1 MGIMYGVDVG
11 DGAGVRSTATSY
23 DDNAWYEV
31 ANTTWGDAPQPSLE
45 RLDAFAEIVNAQAPF
60 DVGELCG
67 KPSEALSVGDHYGHA
82 ADVFDVSMLTVAEL
96 IGEWG
101 SEPIKFV
108 LQDPMLT
115 TASWDLALVAEP
127 SITRDDKITSP
138 AHHAGFEI
146 DEYFIVSGQPRRI
159 DGLVVNVDAKT
170 GIGNRIRQIE
180 TFPEPRNVNLAADA
194 RWLPLRWT
202 LDPFMTYWA
211 PYSGFDPGPCK
222 GLTVQELK
230 DDLVGG
236 CRDSVQYLVQ
246 DFLTGGDFYIKP
258 TARQYF
264 TSVPGTNPK
273 LLPRYDYYRAGGFV
287 RSGAVGMRQGRHM
300 WCDQINWNAEEVT
313 VIIAAV
319 LHEPQNEWSG
329 ILEVESSNEEQ
340 LEPFFGIRYHRS
352 GVLGLWA
359 DSLLASV
366 PIEAGIPRPAQPIIV
381 GLNIDMKD
389 NTVSM
394 LSVDRD
400 VKVQT
405 TSLPHR
411 YDNRSRLWLGR
422 SPFGDDATASMEI
435 LEVSYWTQRFGLGD
449 LVSLLGQYDRMYG
462 VTTS

>member
-1 MGIMYGVDVG
+1 
-11 DGAGVRSTATSY
+11 
-23 DDNAWYEV
+23 
-31 ANTTWGDAPQPSLE
+31 
-45 RLDAFAEIVNAQAPF
+45 
-60 DVGELCG
+60 
-67 KPSEALSVGDHYGHA
+67 
-82 ADVFDVSMLTVAEL
+82 
-96 IGEWG
+96 
-101 SEPIKFV
+101 
-108 LQDPMLT
+108 
-115 TASWDLALVAEP
+115 
-127 SITRDDKITSP
+127 
-138 AHHAGFEI
+138 
-146 DEYFIVSGQPRRI
+146 
-159 DGLVVNVDAKT
+159 
-170 GIGNRIRQIE
+170 
-180 TFPEPRNVNLAADA
+180 
-194 RWLPLRWT
+194 
-202 LDPFMTYWA
+202 
-211 PYSGFDPGPCK
+211 
-222 GLTVQELK
+222 
-230 DDLVGG
+230 
-236 CRDSVQYLVQ
+236 
-246 DFLTGGDFYIKP
+246 
-258 TARQYF
+258 
-264 TSVPGTNPK
+264 
-273 LLPRYDYYRAGGFV
+273 
-287 RSGAVGMRQGRHM
+287 M

-435 LEVSYWTQRFGLGD
+435 LEVSYWTQRFGPGD